1 MLFLI
6 FKVTPPRPP
15 PEGCQGE
22 GVLFWGVWELWP
34 RNWSNLA
41 ETWYEFLICISVLIF
56 KVTLPLTPPLLS
68 PGGELGG
75 ARGGFSPILPKIMSY
90 IDSGVFNS
98 GEFKNDLYF
107 HFRVPPIPARAP
119 TGGVLGGAE
128 GGLVLY
134 YQKSFLISIL
144 GFSKVEIS
152 KMISILILGYPKPPQ
167 GRPRGGGLGGQRR
180 YTTKIQVS
188 CQFWGFN
195 SGELKIISIFI

>member
-1 MLFLI
+1 MI
-6 FKVTPPRPP
+6 F
-15 PEGCQGE
+15 E
-22 GVLFWGVWELWP
+22 
-34 RNWSNLA
+34 
-41 ETWYEFLICISVLIF
+41 
-56 KVTLPLTPPLLS
+56 VTLPLTPP
-68 PGGELGG
+68 PTEPWGGEAWG
-75 ARGGFSPILPKIMSY
+75 ARGGFSPILPKIICY

-167 GRPRGGGLGGQRR
+167 GRPRGGGLGARGG
-180 YTTKIQVS
+180 TPPKFKCHV
-188 CQFWGFN
+188 N
-195 SGELKIISIFI
+195 SGVSIVGNSKMISIFI

>member
-1 MLFLI
+1 M
-6 FKVTPPRPP
+6 
-15 PEGCQGE
+15 
-22 GVLFWGVWELWP
+22 
-34 RNWSNLA
+34 
-41 ETWYEFLICISVLIF
+41 IF

-119 TGGVLGGAE
+119 TGRGVLGGAE

-167 GRPRGGGLGGQRR
+167 GRPRGGGLRARGG
-180 YTTKIQVS
+180 TPPKFKCHV
-188 CQFWGFN
+188 N
-195 SGELKIISIFI
+195 SGVSIVGNSKMISIFI